1 MKRISSSF
9 SGPAIE
15 TEDERGFALDGPTVV
30 DNPIPESES
39 SDELLSWQ
47 VCGEQLSVAIFG
59 RVECPETLLSWLNS
73 QELPALVPCDVPRL
87 PCYSLD
93 RQSCSVGYSVDCRS
107 ALGAA
112 RLLFVR
118 RSIP

>member
-30 DNPIPESES
+30 DNPIPEAEP
-39 SDELLSWQ
+39 SDELSSWQ
-47 VCGEQLSVAIFG
+47 ACGEQLSVAIFG
-59 RVECPETLLSWLNS
+59 RVESPWVLRAWLTS
-73 QELPALVPCDVPRL
+73 QRLPGLVSCDVPR
-87 PCYSLD
+87 PACYSLD
-93 RQSCSVGYSVDCRS
+93 RKPCSVGSSGDCRGP
-107 ALGAA
+107 LGVAK
-112 RLLFVR
+112 LLLR